1 MSSEVDDFFSG
12 TEDTGER
19 VDTSRPAALRA
30 AADEI
35 EDPHREDSVV
45 TYGAAAARRGRPEYG
60 RYAGQDI
67 EPEPELFDTSAPLMQ
82 GFDDDRE
89 AEARARRD
97 RQADEAEAAAVA
109 AASGDGAH
117 REEDLTFFGAVAESQ
132 PDQHF
137 DESSV
142 DADDFEDDND
152 AFFHQVAGM
161 ASALDDAPAEYEPPP
176 GSDEDFD
183 IESIESG
190 AKRKRTV
197 KRTVA
202 LSVLAAAVIA
212 VGGWAL
218 YALATSLMDS
228 TREET
233 EAQYAAPDWATS
245 VPEATDQGPFDA
257 IFSSSPAFT
266 VEAEGDTYWVAA
278 GIVDVTDEEL
288 RLHSTSDGE
297 EVGSLDYGADDF
309 EYLVEFR
316 HEDKPV
322 VGLRTSEGITAIR
335 ADGETAEIDF
345 DEGALRTEGEAP
357 LVYIHG
363 TAHRIDFDE
372 GLVEIE
378 INNDLPIVAA
388 DDDLLY
394 QVTGD
399 GTLVTIPDGSDDR
412 AEEVDMIAPTDAA
425 EFTGWAGAG
434 HGFAGAYWNT
444 DDGDY
449 LGVHDAETGE
459 ATAYVPVETDS
470 RWEVGRGLTAAVVD
484 RYAISLITGEILAA
498 DPQIAGAYSHYAY
511 TDDRR
516 FFDSDDEAHYVYDED
531 SRVIG
536 ASGTTVFVRTA
547 TGNIDAYDRS
557 DAVV

>member
-12 TEDTGER
+12 AEDTGER
-19 VDTSRPAALRA
+19 VDTSRPAARRE

-45 TYGAAAARRGRPEYG
+45 AHGAAAARRARPEHG
-60 RYAGQDI
+60 RYAEGDVDV
-67 EPEPELFDTSAPLMQ
+67 EPELFDTSVPLME
-82 GFDDDRE
+82 GFADDRE
-89 AEARARRD
+89 AQARARRQ
-97 RQADEAEAAAVA
+97 RQADEDEAAAVA
-109 AASGDGAH
+109 AHSGDGAH
-117 REEDLTFFGAVAESQ
+117 RDEDLDFFGSV
-132 PDQHF
+132 DQAQQDEHF
-137 DESSV
+137 DEPAVESH
-142 DADDFEDDND
+142 DFDDDND
-152 AFFHQVAGM
+152 AFFHQVGV

-183 IESIESG
+183 IESIEST

-197 KRTVA
+197 IRTVA
-202 LSVLAAAVIA
+202 MSAMAVAVIA
-212 VGGWAL
+212 VGGWTL
-218 YALATSLMDS
+218 YGLATSLMDS

-233 EAQYAAPDWATS
+233 EAQYAAPDWATL
-245 VPEATDQGPFDA
+245 VPEAADQGSFDA
-257 IFSSSPAFT
+257 IFSTSPAFT
-266 VEAEGDTYWVAA
+266 VDAEGDTYWVAA

-288 RLHSTSDGE
+288 RLHSTADGE
-297 EVGSLDYGADDF
+297 EVGGLDYGADDF

-316 HEDKPV
+316 HEDEPV
-322 VGLRTSEGITAIR
+322 VGLRTAEGITAIR
-335 ADGETAEIDF
+335 ADGETAEIEF

-357 LVYIHG
+357 LVYVDEV
-363 TAHRIDFDE
+363 AHRIDFDE

-388 DDDLLY
+388 DDDLIY

-399 GTLVTIPDGSDDR
+399 GTVVTIPDGADDQ
-412 AEEVDMIAPTDAA
+412 AEEVDLIAPTEAA

-470 RWEVGRGLTAAVVD
+470 RWEIGRGLTAAVVD

-516 FFDSDDEAHYVYDED
+516 FFDSDEEGHYVYDED